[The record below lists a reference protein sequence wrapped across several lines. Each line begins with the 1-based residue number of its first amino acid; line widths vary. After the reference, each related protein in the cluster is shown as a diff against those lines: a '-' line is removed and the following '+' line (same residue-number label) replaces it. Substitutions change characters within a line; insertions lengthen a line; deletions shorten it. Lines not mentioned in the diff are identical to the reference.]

1 MAFWKRK
8 RQKREAE
15 EAAMLEEQMR
25 KAQEE
30 FDRRREKKRKER
42 EKEAKA
48 QEEAARAAEKA
59 KQEKN
64 KISVEDIL
72 AEIEKDELI
81 VRDAEDSKRIVRD
94 CCEAIRE
101 IETQRDAAKGE
112 YDKVSS
118 RLMDIQYIEQIQGE
132 ERENMLSVCKRIKH
146 LTQERNQYKNRN
158 LTITDA
164 QIRYFDPYEDILSQE
179 VKKMYDGEMYQT
191 AIEGDIEKLED
202 EKRKLHKQQK
212 QIVENQ
218 RALKQMAKVLIALI
232 VSLFVLFVVI
242 YYAMETDMTYPYL
255 GTILLAAISAT
266 VIFMESHRNRV
277 NAALTGRKINRA
289 IGLLNRV
296 KIKYINNRSLLD
308 YNCEKFHVEN
318 AADFEKKW
326 IEYHRAKEYERKF
339 QENTKQLQMAENQLI
354 DTLQE
359 WRVAE
364 PGIWV
369 NQTVA
374 ILDPREMVEIRHA
387 LNVRR
392 GKLRERISYN
402 ESARTTMVEKIDR
415 LMAETPGAS
424 RDIVAIVQSYQN
436 GTA

>member
-8 RQKREAE
+8 RQKQEAE
-15 EAAMLEEQMR
+15 EAAMLEEQML

-30 FDRRREKKRKER
+30 FDRRREQKRQERDKKEKE
-42 EKEAKA
+42 EKEAAIAKQKA
-48 QEEAARAAEKA
+48 QEK
-59 KQEKN
+59 KN
-64 KISVEDIL
+64 KVSVEKIL
-72 AEIEKDELI
+72 AELEEEEW
-81 VRDAEDSKRIVRD
+81 VPGNAEDSKRIVRD

-101 IETQRDAAKGE
+101 IESQRDAAKGE

-118 RLMDIQYIEQIQGE
+118 RLMDIQHIEQIKGE
-132 ERENMLSVCKRIKH
+132 ERDDLLATCKRIMY
-146 LTQERNQYKNRN
+146 LSQERNQYKNRH

-164 QIRYFDPYEDILSQE
+164 QIRYFDPYEDALSQE
-179 VKKMYDGEMYQT
+179 VKKMYDGEMYQM
-191 AIEGDIEKLED
+191 AIEGDIEKLEE
-202 EKRKLHKQQK
+202 EKRNLHKQQK

-218 RALKQMAKVLIALI
+218 RALKKMAKILIALI

-242 YYAMETDMTYPYL
+242 YYALETDMTYPYM

-266 VIFMESHRNRV
+266 VIFAEANRNRV
-277 NAALTGRKINRA
+277 NATLTGRKINKA

-326 IEYHRAKEYERKF
+326 IEYRKAKEYERKF
-339 QENTKQLQMAENQLI
+339 QENAKQLQLAENQLI
-354 DTLQE
+354 DMLNE
-359 WRVAE
+359 HRVAE
-364 PGIWV
+364 PNIWV
-369 NQTVA
+369 NQTIA
-374 ILDPREMVEIRHA
+374 ILDSREMVEIRHA

-415 LMAETPGAS
+415 IMAETQGAS
-424 RDIVAIVQSYQN
+424 KDIVAIVQSYHN
-436 GTA
+436 